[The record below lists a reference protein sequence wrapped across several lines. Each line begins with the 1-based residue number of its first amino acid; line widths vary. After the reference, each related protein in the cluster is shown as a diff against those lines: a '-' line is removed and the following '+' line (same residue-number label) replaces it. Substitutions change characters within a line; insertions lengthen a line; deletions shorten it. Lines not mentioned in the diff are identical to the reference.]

1 MIVKGV
7 IDATRSLK
15 TVPAKRLYFL
25 LDLIKSTISQKKK
38 KYAHRWK
45 TFWEPQW
52 SSFVFHV

>member
-38 KYAHRWK
+38 KK
-45 TFWEPQW
+45 CT
-52 SSFVFHV
+52 